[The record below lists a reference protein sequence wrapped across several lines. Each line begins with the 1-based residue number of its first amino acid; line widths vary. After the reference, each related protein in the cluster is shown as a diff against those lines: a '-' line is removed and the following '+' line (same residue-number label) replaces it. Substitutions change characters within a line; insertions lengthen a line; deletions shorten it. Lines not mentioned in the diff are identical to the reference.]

1 MENEQLKILTLDIEN
16 FPCEVYSWGLGEV
29 HIPLDFLKRDWS
41 VCAWAAHWYGR
52 PANEIIYKDNR
63 GKKDIYNDKDLIKG
77 LSDLMNE
84 ADVIIGQNVKA
95 FDIRKLAA
103 RAVIHGLPPFKP
115 VKITDILTEE
125 RRVFA
130 FTSHKLAYK
139 TDLIEGSKYK
149 KLTHEKYP
157 GFELWKACMANKL
170 DAWKEMETY
179 CKHDVLSTEEH
190 YHQVRG
196 WIRTQNLVSHGEEG
210 PMKCRCGSL
219 RLEKRGYAHSEIG
232 KYQVYRCLDCGK
244 WPRSSVNLL
253 TKAHRV
259 SRLRENV

>member
-1 MENEQLKILTLDIEN
+1 MDNNEQLKILTLDIEN
-16 FPCEVYSWGLGEV
+16 FPCEVYSWTLGEV
-29 HIPLDFLKRDWS
+29 HIPLEFLKRDWS
-41 VCAWAAHWYGR
+41 VCAWAAHWYGK

-63 GKKDIYNDKDLIKG
+63 GKRDVYDDKELIKG
-77 LSDLMNE
+77 LADLMNQ
-84 ADVIIGQNVKA
+84 ADVIVGQNVKA
-95 FDIRKLAA
+95 FDIKKLAA

-115 VKITDILTEE
+115 VKVTDILTEE

-139 TDLIEGSKYK
+139 TEIVEGKYK
-149 KLTHEKYP
+149 KLKHEKYP
-157 GFELWKACMANKL
+157 GFDLWKACMANKL

-196 WIRTQNLVSHGEEG
+196 WIRTQNISPIGNSG
-210 PMKCRCGSL
+210 KMQCRCGSS
-219 RLEKRGYAHSEIG
+219 RLIKKGYAHTEVG

-244 WPRSSVNLL
+244 WPRSPINLL
-253 TKAHRV
+253 TKDLRV
-259 SRLRENV
+259 NRLREAQ